1 MARRIKFVF
10 LITFF
15 VAASCSSR
23 PTLEELEDEANVS
36 GDWTA
41 VERREELIKER
52 LEKSAPG
59 CPGPFIKKCFEQ
71 QTGIECYCLPKI
83 DDSR

>member
-1 MARRIKFVF
+1 MARRTKSAF
-10 LITFF
+10 LITLL
-15 VAASCSSR
+15 VLAGCSSR
-23 PTLEELEDEANVS
+23 PTLEELEDEANVT
-36 GDWTA
+36 GDWSA

-59 CPGPFIKKCFEQ
+59 CPGPFIKRCFEQ
-71 QTGIECYCLPKI
+71 QKGIECYCVPMN